1 MLFSGYFLSKITGT
15 ENPENKL
22 CSLSSNLAGERLVK
36 VCALE
41 NCTIIPI
48 MCILFV
54 SQ

>member
-1 MLFSGYFLSKITGT
+1 MLFSGYFLSKIT

-22 CSLSSNLAGERLVK
+22 CSLSSNLAGERLAK
-36 VCALE
+36 VCAFE